1 MAIEKAK
8 IEARNLEPQH
18 VFLASFLAGLNEM
31 GMLNQA
37 SVNVAS
43 RRAGQYLADYA
54 KAIGTVPAAGST
66 KVESAKLFVEHL
78 DTIMKLGTQLQ
89 TVEENGLV
97 VVKVLSK
104 GCRFCPKG
112 VGEAALEGTLC
123 PYPALIKEFVNQLLP
138 EGQKLKLAMQGRRPL
153 HKEGDNCEIALV

>member
-1 MAIEKAK
+1 MVLEKAK
-8 IEARNLEPQH
+8 IDARGLEPQH

-43 RRAGQYLADYA
+43 RRAGHYLADYV
-54 KAIGTVPAAGST
+54 KAQGSLPPEAGT
-66 KVESAKLFVEHL
+66 KEESAQRFVEHL
-78 DTIMKLGTQLQ
+78 DKIMKLGTRLDIQG
-89 TVEENGLV
+89 EPGNF
-97 VVKVLSK
+97 VVKVMSM

-123 PYPALIKEFVNQLLP
+123 PYPALIEEFVNQLLP
-138 EGQKLKLAMQGRRPL
+138 EGQKLKLAMKGRRPL
-153 HKEGDNCEIALV
+153 HKEGDNCEIELS